1 MANVAVLLASPSLVS
16 VTGCL
21 FPVDGGTMPD
31 RVMSPEINNQAL
43 QELIDFHQVSQVVY
57 RYASTVDAKDWSTL
71 RTLFVDD
78 ATAKY
83 GDYPELTGIDAIL
96 EFITT
101 ASEPREWLHHLLS
114 VYHVDIDGD
123 EAVAL
128 TYHTSHQIEPRAPSS
143 ASSWP
148 ATATG
153 LRLADGEWKFVRK
166 EMEIGWREKRS
177 AAAS

>member
-1 MANVAVLLASPSLVS
+1 
-16 VTGCL
+16 
-21 FPVDGGTMPD
+21 
-31 RVMSPEINNQAL
+31 MSPEINNQAL

-101 ASEPREWLHHLLS
+101 ASERREWLHHLLS
-114 VYHVDIDGD
+114 VYHVDVDGD

-128 TYHTSHQIEPRAPSS
+128 TYHTSHQIEPGGDVVGLIVARYRDR
-143 ASSWP
+143 
-148 ATATG
+148 

-177 AAAS
+177 AAS